1 MPCCGL
7 PAAALPGGI
16 CPSALAPGTSR
27 GGFSTKVHVCCDAL
41 GNPRRIILSPG
52 QSSDHLQAQ
61 ALLGDDEPGA
71 VVADKGY
78 DSSSLAQ
85 VIERIGAE
93 VVIPSRSNAKQPRL
107 IDWNLYKDRNKIER
121 FFNRIKHYRRVAT
134 RYDKTAASF
143 LAFLHLSAAMT
154 LLL

>member
-1 MPCCGL
+1 MQL
-7 PAAALPGGI
+7 VKKTNAEKEALGR
-16 CPSALAPGTSR
+16 SR

-52 QSSDHLQAQ
+52 QNSDFLQAQ
-61 ALLGDDEPGA
+61 ALLGDDKPGA

-78 DSSSLAQ
+78 DSKPFATLVESL
-85 VIERIGAE
+85 GAE
-93 VVIPSRSNAKQPRL
+93 VVIPSRSNAKQPRI

-134 RYDKTAASF
+134 RYEKTAACF
-143 LAFLHLSAAMT
+143 MAFLHLTAAMT
-154 LLL
+154 LLR

>member
-1 MPCCGL
+1 ML
-7 PAAALPGGI
+7 
-16 CPSALAPGTSR
+16 T
-27 GGFSTKVHVCCDAL
+27 
-41 GNPRRIILSPG
+41 PG

-61 ALLGDDEPGA
+61 ALLGSDAPGA

-85 VIERIGAE
+85 AIEKLGAQ
-93 VVIPSRSNAKQPRL
+93 VVIPSRSNAKQPRV

-134 RYDKTAASF
+134 RYDKSAASF
-143 LAFLHLSAAMT
+143 LAFLHLTAAMT